1 MAGGARRIRPGILT
15 MDALIGHTGF
25 VGSTI
30 ARQRTFDAK
39 YHSRDITSMTSR
51 QFDTCVCAGVRA
63 EKWKANRDPQA
74 DKAGIEKLVSVL
86 ETVRIRH
93 LILISTVD
101 VYPVPVGVDETSPI
115 DVGQAHP
122 YGRHRLELERR
133 CTDLFDCTIVRL
145 PALFGRGLKKNAL
158 FDLLHD
164 NEVEKIHPDSTFQFY
179 DVARVWSDVERVC
192 AAGIALA
199 NLTTQPLAMRV
210 VAEKAFAR
218 SLFPGPNAKPAH
230 YDVRSKCA
238 AGMGGRAGYWYDSQ
252 EVLSSLT
259 RFVAEERERMG
270 LP

>member
-1 MAGGARRIRPGILT
+1 

-25 VGSTI
+25 VGGTI
-30 ARQRTFDAK
+30 AGQRSFEAK
-39 YHSRDITSMTSR
+39 YHSRDIASMTSR
-51 QFDTCVCAGVRA
+51 QFDTVVCAGVRA
-63 EKWKANRDPQA
+63 EKWKANRDPKA
-74 DKAGIEKLVSVL
+74 DKAGIENLVSVL

-101 VYPVPVGVDETSPI
+101 VYPLPVGVDEASPI
-115 DVGQAHP
+115 DLDQAHP

-164 NEVEKIHPDSTFQFY
+164 NDVEKIHPDSTFQFY
-179 DVARVWSDVERVC
+179 DVARVWADVERVR

-199 NLTTQPLAMRV
+199 NLTTQPLTMRV
-210 VAEKAFAR
+210 VAKEAFAR
-218 SLFPGPNAKPAH
+218 PLFPGPDARPAQ
-230 YDVRSKCA
+230 YDVRSNY
-238 AGMGGRAGYWYDSQ
+238 AGRMGGRAGYWYDSH

-259 RFVAEERERMG
+259 RFVAEERERMRSA
-270 LP
+270 

>member
-1 MAGGARRIRPGILT
+1 

-25 VGSTI
+25 VGGTI
-30 ARQRTFDAK
+30 ARQRSFDAK

-51 QFDTCVCAGVRA
+51 QFDTVVCAGVRA

-74 DKAGIEKLVSVL
+74 DKAGIETLVSVL

-93 LILISTVD
+93 LVLISTID
-101 VYPVPVGVDETSPI
+101 VYPVPVGVDEASSI
-115 DVGQAHP
+115 DINQGHP
-122 YGRHRLELERR
+122 YGRHRLELEQR
-133 CTDLFDCTIVRL
+133 CAELFECTIVRL
-145 PALFGRGLKKNAL
+145 PALFGRGIKKNAL

-164 NEVEKIHPDSTFQFY
+164 NDVEKIHPDSTFQFY
-179 DVARVWSDVERVC
+179 DVARVWADVERVR
-192 AAGIALA
+192 AAGIPLA

-218 SLFPGPNAKPAH
+218 PLFPGPDAKPAH

-238 AGMGGRAGYWYDSQ
+238 GRMGGGAGYWYDSH
-252 EVLSSLT
+252 EVLSALT

-270 LP
+270 LT